1 MIIPF
6 SKVCHDFMAAHGE
19 SPDLLPVLQDGEDS
33 AVLTLEA
40 WLRTMLIPKAI
51 EATLQCDLQS
61 LGEYEELTLR
71 PSVNGGYSILEL
83 PDDFLRFISLSI
95 GENPVPL
102 TSVAEAAQIRFRL
115 SKGKLPCRGLLDT
128 SRSSVAASRLS
139 LDEPKSS
146 LFLLPDGRLLLD
158 NIAEGSAV
166 TLRYVPKPFLDS
178 SDLLHISEAAYWRL
192 ISSN

>member
-1 MIIPF
+1 MIVPF

-51 EATLQCDLQS
+51 EATLQCDLKM

-71 PSVNGGYSILEL
+71 PSVTGGFSLLEL
-83 PDDFLRFISLSI
+83 PDDFLRFVSLSI

-102 TSVAEAAQIRFRL
+102 TSVADPAQIRFRL
-115 SKGKLPCRGLLDT
+115 SKDKLPCRGLLDT
-128 SRSSVAASRLS
+128 SRSSFAAPG
-139 LDEPKSS
+139 EPKSS
-146 LFLLPDGRLLLD
+146 LYLLPDGRLLLD
-158 NIAEGSAV
+158 NIEEGSAV
-166 TLRYVPKPFLDS
+166 SLRYVPKPFLDS

-192 ISSN
+192 ITDN